1 MIVEPVVGN
10 MGCVPPPPGFLE
22 ACASSRTQHGALLI
36 FDEVMTGFRVA
47 FGGAQAALRHHAGP
61 DHASAR

>member
-10 MGCVPPPPGFLE
+10 MGCVPRPHVSGCLAPDHPRE
-22 ACASSRTQHGALLI
+22 KSVLI

-47 FGGAQAALRHHAGP
+47 FGGAQELYGISP
-61 DHASAR
+61 I